1 MNQPRLKI
9 TTVRRRLVRVRLMAL
24 RARCPV
30 CQREVDTL
38 TPIQTAEVLAVGKQA
53 LDELIVR
60 GLIHT
65 MRTVSGSLLICK
77 DSLLVD

>member
-1 MNQPRLKI
+1 MNQSKLKI
-9 TTVRRRLVRVRLMAL
+9 TTVRRRLVRVRVVAL

-38 TPIQTAEVLAVGKQA
+38 TPLQTAEVLAVSGQA
-53 LDELIVR
+53 LD
-60 GLIHT
+60 GLIASGLVHT
-65 MRTVSGSLLICK
+65 IRTVSGSLLICK

>member
-9 TTVRRRLVRVRLMAL
+9 TTRRVVRGRVMAL
-24 RARCPV
+24 CARCPV

-38 TPIQTAEVLAVGKQA
+38 TPIQTAEVLAVGAPA
-53 LDELIVR
+53 LD
-60 GLIHT
+60 GLIACGLVHAI
-65 MRTVSGSLLICK
+65 RTVSGSLLMCK

>member
-1 MNQPRLKI
+1 MNQSRLKI
-9 TTVRRRLVRVRLMAL
+9 TTRRVVRVRLMAL

-53 LDELIVR
+53 LDELIAS
-60 GLIHT
+60 GLIHA
-65 MRTVSGSLLICK
+65 MHTVSGSLLICK

>member
-9 TTVRRRLVRVRLMAL
+9 TTIRRRLVRVRVMAL

-38 TPIQTAEVLAVGKQA
+38 TPLQTAEVLAVSQPA
-53 LDELIVR
+53 LDGLIAN